1 MVQMS
6 DSGKK
11 QTSKWEPVKK
21 GAVVQRLWRLGE
33 WPQIAVLKLSAQ
45 VFDEFTNNPAKFING
60 NKLFPA
66 AVQTPAG
73 PGASLIAK
81 DGIRGAQIVVI
92 IHKKASRA
100 PWVSIPEEG
109 PE

>member
-1 MVQMS
+1 MVQIS
-6 DSGKK
+6 KSRVKLS
-11 QTSKWEPVKK
+11 SKWESVKK
-21 GAVVQRLWRLGE
+21 GAIVQRLWRLGE

-45 VFDEFTNNPAKFING
+45 AFDEFTNNPAKFING

-81 DGIRGAQIVVI
+81 QGIRGAQIVII
-92 IHKKASRA
+92 IHKRASRA
-100 PWVSIPEEG
+100 PWVSIPEDG